1 MKRDYLLA
9 YLIVQKL
16 PFSFWFKCCSGRVE
30 IVAGILKE
38 IRETWGERFEK
49 IYINEKEKL

>member
-16 PFSFWFKCCSGRVE
+16 PFSFWFKCCSGRAE

-49 IYINEKEKL
+49 IYINKKEKL